1 VSLDLVTR
9 RSFLQR
15 LLNGTLLTGAA
26 GVLASLVAYLFAPTG
41 VRSSLGPQ
49 RVKIGKRNEIPAGD
63 GKLAL
68 IDDEPVWVLNLGRGL
83 VGMSAVCTH
92 KGCIIKW
99 QPKRRLFECPCHD
112 GLFDERGNVVSGL
125 PLHPLGRFH
134 VTVVDNDIYVA
145 SRDEP
150 AV

>member
-1 VSLDLVTR
+1 MPLDLVTR

-15 LLNGTLLTGAA
+15 LLNGTLLAGAA
-26 GVLASLVAYLFAPTG
+26 GVLGSIVAYLFAPTG

-49 RVKIGKRNEIPAGD
+49 RVKVGKREDVPPGD

-68 IDDEPVWVLNLGRGL
+68 VDDEPVWVLNLGRTL

-99 QPKRRLFECPCHD
+99 QATRRLFSCPCHD

-125 PLHPLGRFH
+125 PLRPLTRFD
-134 VTVVDNDIYVA
+134 VTVAGDDIYVA
-145 SRDEP
+145 SRDQP
-150 AV
+150 AA